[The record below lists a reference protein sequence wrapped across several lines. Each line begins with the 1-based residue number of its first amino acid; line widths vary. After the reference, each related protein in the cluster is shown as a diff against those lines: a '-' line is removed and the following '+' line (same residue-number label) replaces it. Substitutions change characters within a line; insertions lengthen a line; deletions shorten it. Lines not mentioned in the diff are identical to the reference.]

1 MGTTQHY
8 TKEAMLCCVFLEE
21 NEQALFTSFTGVR
34 AVAPGPGCITY
45 SFCTSVEKRRALEIE
60 AGRYAFVRND
70 ESSERRAVYGPCV
83 EWIGPR
89 DELIQPGI
97 RDCPSLTREEY
108 LIVEDTLCGDKR
120 LEVGPCLFQPG
131 PFDDMSAKKTALNLA
146 RNEYV
151 KIKDEHGKLRVERGE
166 ARIVPQPLEEVLDAQ
181 KNNGVKKAI
190 NIDEHHAVKLRNTDT
205 GTVELIT
212 EHGLFIPGPYQED
225 VQVQKKIVLEE
236 YERMAYKDE
245 TGKFHYVSGDSEM
258 RNFFLPPFC
267 EVLQQ
272 YWSTDL
278 RKEHEQCELVWRFD
292 MRPRYMNYEFNCR
305 TIDNVELVVDVS
317 FYWQIIDVQSMIERT
332 ADAPGDIC
340 THARSM
346 IIQAVPNIT
355 LMEFL
360 AKFNEVIRAGAGLA
374 PKLGNRTVKL
384 EEDLLSP
391 ASSDGK
397 AEVTSKVDPFYEERG
412 VQLLSVEVL
421 QFKCSN
427 PDTDRTLQAI
437 IKETADRLKKKECQ
451 KGENEV
457 ALLKLEGEIEQ
468 EKLNKQLIEI
478 KKSHLKTESRIEG
491 EAEYHKVAAFLGGV
505 TGEGPD
511 DVKVPMEQAVG
522 LYQML
527 RKLDSVKALSNSKSS
542 LYVTPDDVNLTIG
555 SMYPCEQPKRSH

>member
-1 MGTTQHY
+1 MPF
-8 TKEAMLCCVFLEE
+8 CCLGLQE
-21 NEQALFTSFTGVR
+21 NEQGLFTSLMGVR
-34 AVAPGPGCITY
+34 SVANGPGCVPY
-45 SFCTSVEKRRALEIE
+45 SCCSSTEKRPALQLQN
-60 AGRYAFVRND
+60 GTYAHVLND
-70 ESSERRAVYGPCV
+70 ETSERRPVYGPCV
-83 EWIGPR
+83 EWLGPR
-89 DELIQPGI
+89 EETLAPGI
-97 RDCPSLTREEY
+97 QSCPSLTPEEY
-108 LIVEDTLCGDKR
+108 LVVHDQLTGQKR

-166 ARIVPQPLEEVLDAQ
+166 ARIVPQPLEEVLDAGR
-181 KNNGVKKAI
+181 NNGVKKAI
-190 NIDEHHAVKLRNTDT
+190 NIDEHHAVTLRNTDT

-225 VQVQKKIVLEE
+225 VKVQKKIVLEE

-267 EVLQQ
+267 EVLKQ

-278 RKEHEQCELVWRFD
+278 RKEHKECEEVWRFD

-305 TIDNVELVVDVS
+305 TNDNVELVVDVS
-317 FYWQIIDVQSMIERT
+317 FYWQIIDVQSMIEKT
-332 ADAPGDIC
+332 ADAPGDVC
-340 THARSM
+340 THARSK
-346 IIQAVPNIT
+346 IIQAVSNIT
-355 LMEFL
+355 LMSFL
-360 AKFNEVIRAGAGLA
+360 ERFNEIIRDGAGVAPRKAPEACLA
-374 PKLGNRTVKL
+374 DIMSTDLG
-384 EEDLLSP
+384 DALSP
-391 ASSDGK
+391 KGRNSSMAVAAPCERDL
-397 AEVTSKVDPFYEERG
+397 FYEERG

-421 QFKCSN
+421 QFNCSN
-427 PDTDRTLQAI
+427 KETDKTLQAI

-457 ALLKLEGEIEQ
+457 ALSKLEGEIEQ
-468 EKLNKQLIEI
+468 EKLNKELIEI

-505 TGEGPD
+505 TGAGPD
-511 DVKVPMEQAVG
+511 DVHVDMEQAVQ

-527 RKLDSVKALSNSKSS
+527 RKLDSVKALANSKSQ
-542 LYVTPDDVNLTIG
+542 LYITPDDVNLTVG
-555 SMYPCEQPKRSH
+555 SLYPAMK

>member
-120 LEVGPCLFQPG
+120 LEVGPKLFQPG
-131 PFDDMSAKKTALNLA
+131 PFDNLSTKRTALNLA
-146 RNEYV
+146 RNEFV

-166 ARIVPQPLEEVLDAQ
+166 ARIIPQPLEEVLG
-181 KNNGVKKAI
+181 GVQEGYH
-190 NIDEHHAVKLRNTDT
+190 IDEHHAVKLRNTDT
-205 GTVELIT
+205 GTMQLVT
-212 EHGLFIPGPYQED
+212 EHGLFIPGPYQEVLE
-225 VQVQKKIVLEE
+225 VQRKIILEE

-267 EVLQQ
+267 EVLEQE
-272 YWSTDL
+272 WSTDL
-278 RKEHEQCELVWRFD
+278 RKEHKECENVWRFD
-292 MRPRYMNYEFNCR
+292 MRPRYTNYEFNCR

-317 FYWQIIDVQSMIERT
+317 FYWQIIDVQSMIEKT

-340 THARSM
+340 THARSK
-346 IIQAVPNIT
+346 IIQAVSNIT
-355 LMEFL
+355 LMDFL
-360 AKFNEVIRAGAGLA
+360 ARFNDIIRDGAGVAPRKAPEACLA
-374 PKLGNRTVKL
+374 DIMSTDLG
-384 EEDLLSP
+384 EALSP
-391 ASSDGK
+391 KGRNSSVAVAAPCERDL
-397 AEVTSKVDPFYEERG
+397 FYEERG

-427 PDTDRTLQAI
+427 PDTDKTLQAI
-437 IKETADRLKKKECQ
+437 IKETADRLKKKEYQ
-451 KGENEV
+451 RGENEM
-457 ALLKLEGEIEQ
+457 ALSKLEGEIEQ

-491 EAEYHKVAAFLGGV
+491 EAEYHKIAAFLGGV
-505 TGEGPD
+505 TGEG
-511 DVKVPMEQAVG
+511 A
-522 LYQML
+522 
-527 RKLDSVKALSNSKSS
+527 
-542 LYVTPDDVNLTIG
+542 
-555 SMYPCEQPKRSH
+555 

>member
-45 SFCTSVEKRRALEIE
+45 GCFSSVEKRRALEIE

-120 LEVGPCLFQPG
+120 LEVGPKLVQPG
-131 PFDDMSAKKTALNLA
+131 PFDNLSTKRTALNLA
-146 RNEYV
+146 RNEFV

-166 ARIVPQPLEEVLDAQ
+166 ARIIPQPLEEVLG
-181 KNNGVKKAI
+181 GVQEGYH
-190 NIDEHHAVKLRNTDT
+190 IDEHHAVKLRNTDT
-205 GTVELIT
+205 GTMQLVT
-212 EHGLFIPGPYQED
+212 EHGLFIPGPYQEVLE
-225 VQVQKKIVLEE
+225 VQRKIILEE

-267 EVLQQ
+267 EVLEQE
-272 YWSTDL
+272 WSTDL

-346 IIQAVPNIT
+346 IIQAVSNIT

-457 ALLKLEGEIEQ
+457 ALSKLEGEIEQ